1 MKLLGTC
8 HILWGEDVEGM
19 GGGGGVRFCPVL
31 EEAGSEEAVCLHS
44 TTRGQHVT
52 YTQARVWDFQS
63 GDPEVEVIQG
73 GSC

>member
-1 MKLLGTC
+1 
-8 HILWGEDVEGM
+8 M
-19 GGGGGVRFCPVL
+19 GGGRPPPLIEEVR
-31 EEAGSEEAVCLHS
+31 SKEAVYLQL

-52 YTQARVWDFQS
+52 YTQARVWDLQS